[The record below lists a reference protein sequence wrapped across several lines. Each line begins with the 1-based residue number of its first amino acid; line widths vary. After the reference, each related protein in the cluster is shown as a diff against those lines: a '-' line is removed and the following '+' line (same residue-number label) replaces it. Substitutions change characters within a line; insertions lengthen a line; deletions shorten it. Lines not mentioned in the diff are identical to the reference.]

1 MAGDPFGRAL
11 RDHYHGDREAPL
23 VQRDGPQ
30 SREHP
35 VEQFYFRAFPGEGD
49 DLQRAWLASW
59 LDGPLLDAGAG
70 VGRHA
75 LYFQEQFE
83 TVAIEVS
90 ESLVETMTDRGVAD
104 AREADM
110 FDLTAAF
117 ERDRFRSVLA
127 YGTQVGLAGSM
138 GGLRRFL
145 GDLAFVTTPDATAV
159 LDCYDPDAQGATEML
174 GYRAD
179 PTPGLASRVMAF
191 EYEGDRGRPLLF
203 RLFSPDRLREATLGT
218 GWTVAETKRDLT
230 DNDVH
235 YLAALAKE

>member
-75 LYFQEQFE
+75 L
-83 TVAIEVS
+83 
-90 ESLVETMTDRGVAD
+90 
-104 AREADM
+104 
-110 FDLTAAF
+110 
-117 ERDRFRSVLA
+117 LA
-127 YGTQVGLAGSM
+127 YGTQVGLTGSM

-145 GDLAFVTTPDATAV
+145 GDLAFVTTPGATAV

-218 GWTVAETKRDLT
+218 EWTVAETKRDLT
-230 DNDVH
+230 DNDIH

>member
-1 MAGDPFGRAL
+1 
-11 RDHYHGDREAPL
+11 
-23 VQRDGPQ
+23 
-30 SREHP
+30 
-35 VEQFYFRAFPGEGD
+35 
-49 DLQRAWLASW
+49 
-59 LDGPLLDAGAG
+59 
-70 VGRHA
+70 
-75 LYFQEQFE
+75 
-83 TVAIEVS
+83 
-90 ESLVETMTDRGVAD
+90 
-104 AREADM
+104 M

-138 GGLRRFL
+138 AGLHRFL

-191 EYEGDRGRPLLF
+191 EYESDRGRPLLF

>member
-75 LYFQEQFE
+75 L
-83 TVAIEVS
+83 
-90 ESLVETMTDRGVAD
+90 
-104 AREADM
+104 
-110 FDLTAAF
+110 
-117 ERDRFRSVLA
+117 LA

-138 GGLRRFL
+138 AGLHRFL

-191 EYEGDRGRPLLF
+191 EYESDRGRPLLF